1 MELFIKHMVSL
12 RCRMVVQEE
21 LNKLGLR
28 YVNIDLGVVEIP
40 EDITSRQREQLKVNL
55 LAWGLELLDD
65 KKDILV
71 EKIKNLIIEMIH
83 YSDGMLKVSNSE
95 YLREKLGYDYT
106 YLSNIFTRKKGI
118 TIQQFIIMH
127 KIEKIKELLLYDEL
141 SLSEISYKL
150 HYSSVAHL
158 SNQFKN
164 ITGVTPSFYKRLNS
178 KRTQNLEDI

>member
-1 MELFIKHMVSL
+1 MVSL

-28 YVNIDLGVVEIP
+28 HVNIDLGRVEIS
-40 EDITSRQREQLKVNL
+40 EEITHQQHEQLKANL

-71 EKIKNLIIEMIH
+71 ERMASLIIEMIH
-83 YSDGMLKVSNSE
+83 YSDGTLKVTNSE
-95 YLREKLGYDYT
+95 YLSEKLGFDYT
-106 YLSNIFTRKKGI
+106 YMSNIFTRKKGI

-141 SLSEISYKL
+141 SLSEISYIL

-158 SNQFKN
+158 SNQFKK
-164 ITGVTPSFYKRLNS
+164 ITGVTPSDYKRLKR
-178 KRTQNLEDI
+178 KRTQNLEDN

>member
-1 MELFIKHMVSL
+1 MKLFIKYMVSL
-12 RCRMVVQEE
+12 RCRMVVKDE
-21 LNKLGLR
+21 LKKLQIEF
-28 YVNIDLGVVEIP
+28 VNIDLGVVEIS
-40 EDITSRQREQLKVNL
+40 ENITPYQREQLKVNL
-55 LAWGLELLDD
+55 LFWGLELMDD

-71 EKIKNLIIEMIH
+71 EKIKNLIIDMIH
-83 YSDGMLKVSNSE
+83 YSDGLLKVSNSD
-95 YLREKLGYDYT
+95 YLSHKLGYGYA
-106 YLSNIFTRKKGI
+106 YMSNLFSKAKGI

-164 ITGVTPSFYKRLNS
+164 ITGVTPSFYKRLKN
-178 KRTQNLEDI
+178 KRTLNLEDL

>member
-164 ITGVTPSFYKRLNS
+164 ITGVTPSFYKRLNG